1 MAQMTEYE
9 LQKAYLQERKK
20 ALRSSIKLETVK
32 VKAEVTQVGKL
43 AGMGLSGVGALWGVA
58 RLAFRKKK
66 AKTEKALKK
75 TQKRNDKDAKKLAQ
89 NGLVQFAK
97 AQAIEVLS
105 KVGKDLAFRVADR
118 LADRFVKKGGE

>member
-43 AGMGLSGVGALWGVA
+43 AGMGLSGLGALWGVA

-66 AKTEKALKK
+66 VKTEKALKK